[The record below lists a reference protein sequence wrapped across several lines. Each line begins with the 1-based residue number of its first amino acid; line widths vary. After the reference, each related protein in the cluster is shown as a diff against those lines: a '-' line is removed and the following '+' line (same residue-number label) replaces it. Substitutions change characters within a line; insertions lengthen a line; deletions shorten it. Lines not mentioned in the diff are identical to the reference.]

1 MEKRNNFP
9 DNLAKPAQRALAN
22 AGVTSLQQLSNY
34 SEKEIADLHGM
45 GPNALTKIKQALLEN
60 SLSFADK

>member
-1 MEKRNNFP
+1 
-9 DNLAKPAQRALAN
+9 LAKPAQRALAN